1 MVKMNNFIEPD
12 TPSKN
17 NIKILKGTTTVGLVA
32 KDSVVLAADR
42 RASAGFF
49 VANKMVRKIVYIDDR
64 IGMTT
69 AGSVADLQFIY
80 NYMKNIYHYNMI
92 SGNRPVTVK
101 SLATYLT
108 NVLSQSKYFPYLVQI
123 LIGGYDTQPRLFN
136 LDYLGDMT
144 EETYVATGSGSPVA
158 MGVLEDGYR
167 PDLSGEEAMDLGA
180 RAVLSAIKRDSFT
193 GTGVIVTKLSKD
205 GHVEREIY
213 PNRKM

>member
-108 NVLSQSKYFPYLVQI
+108 N
-123 LIGGYDTQPRLFN
+123 
-136 LDYLGDMT
+136 
-144 EETYVATGSGSPVA
+144 
-158 MGVLEDGYR
+158 
-167 PDLSGEEAMDLGA
+167 
-180 RAVLSAIKRDSFT
+180 
-193 GTGVIVTKLSKD
+193 
-205 GHVEREIY
+205 
-213 PNRKM
+213 

>member
-69 AGSVADLQFIY
+69 AGSVADLQYIY
-80 NYMKNIYHYNMI
+80 NYMKNIYHYNVI